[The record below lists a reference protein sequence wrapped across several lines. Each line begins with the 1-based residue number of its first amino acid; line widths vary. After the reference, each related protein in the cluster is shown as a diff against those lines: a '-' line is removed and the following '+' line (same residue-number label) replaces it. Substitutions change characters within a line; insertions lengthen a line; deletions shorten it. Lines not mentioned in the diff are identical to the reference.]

1 VVTGTYAEGDLLAV
15 DGRIAETGPGVTAPA
30 DAELRDLRGG
40 FVLPGLM
47 TRMCTSRPSPRIW
60 GRWDPCP
67 LPNDLARSDAL
78 SWSRAILDGRLRS
91 SQVRLSVERRWEWR
105 RLSLKIARITVHR
118 ACARMRMASTATSEW
133 PTARNSAR
141 GGLDG
146 IRQTMVTHDASRARF
161 NVNGQD
167 HLSRDNPVVLSTP
180 RWRSPRCPV
189 PANLSY
195 CHSF

>member
-1 VVTGTYAEGDLLAV
+1 MTDAAGQPLLLRNGRLLDPVTGTYAEGDLLAV

-60 GRWDPCP
+60 GRWDP
-67 LPNDLARSDAL
+67 
-78 SWSRAILDGRLRS
+78 
-91 SQVRLSVERRWEWR
+91 
-105 RLSLKIARITVHR
+105 
-118 ACARMRMASTATSEW
+118 
-133 PTARNSAR
+133 
-141 GGLDG
+141 
-146 IRQTMVTHDASRARF
+146 
-161 NVNGQD
+161 
-167 HLSRDNPVVLSTP
+167 VVLSTP